1 MTLRWHHTQLLL
13 PLLALAGCAQQDSA
27 PTPVKIGMA
36 NPASVYCTEQ
46 DGKLVLEQE
55 AGGTVGYCHLPD
67 GTVMEE
73 WTLYRSAQQSQ

>member
-1 MTLRWHHTQLLL
+1 MRLRWHNVLPLL
-13 PLLALAGCAQQDSA
+13 PLLTLAGCAQQGPA
-27 PTPVKIGMA
+27 PVPAKIGMA

-46 DGKLVLEQE
+46 DGKLVMEEE

-73 WTLYRSAQQSQ
+73 WALYRAAQQSQ